1 MKKLVIIMAAVA
13 LCGCNNAKRMF
24 DSEIAAIRD
33 QTKVLE
39 KIEHHLAVIASHMES
54 EVSND

>member
-1 MKKLVIIMAAVA
+1 MKKLVIVMAVA
-13 LCGCNNAKRMF
+13 TLCGCNNANRMF

-39 KIEHHLAVIASHMES
+39 KIERHLAVIAAKVS
-54 EVSND
+54 EVK

>member
-1 MKKLVIIMAAVA
+1 MKKLVIIMAVA
-13 LCGCNNAKRMF
+13 TLCGCNNARRMF

-39 KIEHHLAVIASHMES
+39 KIEHHLSVIANELKGAK
-54 EVSND
+54 

>member
-54 EVSND
+54 EVK